1 MMAISTLSQMLGLVY
16 LKHYN
21 FSLQLL
27 QRRCVSNL
35 VSLPYDEFSPPN
47 SVKPSPPLT
56 IIFLHG
62 FLGNRK
68 NNRSAGRE
76 LANMLNGNV
85 FIPDLRN
92 HGKAFHSP
100 KMNYNVLSSDL
111 SDFIKILKSSKKIN
125 EKSDI
130 YLLGHSMG
138 GKLSMIFSLLNPTLI
153 KGVISIDNI
162 PYRNPSNS
170 LAEFQKF
177 HISLREIELCVEK
190 YPNWTLN
197 QLKSHL
203 LKWVEPNKHI
213 VDFYLTNLSH
223 IQGILTPK
231 TPIHILRDSIEDIL
245 EWRLEEYGDLEKY
258 SKQDNV
264 PPLLIIKA
272 TKSEFVGKN
281 LETEEIGRWFSH
293 WDTVDI
299 ESSHWVVT
307 EKRDEFIEVVDS
319 WIKKQSN
326 LKM

>member
-1 MMAISTLSQMLGLVY
+1 MLSLAY
-16 LKHYN
+16 LKR
-21 FSLQLL
+21 STVPLQFCY
-27 QRRCVSNL
+27 RRCVSKLISLPFDEFRHPDSL
-35 VSLPYDEFSPPN
+35 VSSSP
-47 SVKPSPPLT
+47 SSTQPPT
-56 IIFLHG
+56 IILLHG

-76 LANMLNGNV
+76 LSKILKGNV

-100 KMNYNVLSSDL
+100 RMNYKVLSNDI
-111 SDFIKILKSSKKIN
+111 SDFIKLLKVNKKVSEN
-125 EKSDI
+125 SDI

-138 GKLSMIFSLLNPTLI
+138 GKLSMIFTLLNPKLI

-162 PYRNPSNS
+162 PYRNPNNS

-177 HISLREIELCVEK
+177 HIALREIELCLEK

-197 QLKSHL
+197 QLRSHL
-203 LKWVEPNKHI
+203 LKWVEPNQHI

-231 TPIHILRDSIEDIL
+231 IPIHILRDSIEDIL
-245 EWRLEEYGDLEKY
+245 EWRLEEYGDLDEY
-258 SKQDNV
+258 SKQENV
-264 PPLLIIKA
+264 PPLLIIRA
-272 TKSEFVGKN
+272 TKSVFVGRDLDK
-281 LETEEIGRWFSH
+281 EEIDRWFPQ

-299 ESSHWVVT
+299 ESSHWIIT
-307 EKRDEFIEVVDS
+307 EKRDEFINVVNS

-326 LKM
+326 